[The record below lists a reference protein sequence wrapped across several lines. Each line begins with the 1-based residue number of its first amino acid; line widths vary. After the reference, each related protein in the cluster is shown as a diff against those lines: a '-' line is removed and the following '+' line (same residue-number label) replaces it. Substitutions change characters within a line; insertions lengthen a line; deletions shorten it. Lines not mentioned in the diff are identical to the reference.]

1 MPTTTAWPLINDG
14 DEVNAIDFAGM
25 GDSLRTLVANAVA
38 SIVGVP
44 TAMPMRNPLTVT
56 ASGGMNILVGGSGGQ
71 SIFLDSVNGSTTGP
85 RFIDNVAVQTL
96 TIAASASQPRHD
108 LLCAQYTKT
117 LTANGTRSNEST
129 GGSKSDVTADTQNE
143 SVSYQVVNGTPA
155 SSPVDPSAPTG
166 WVAIARIIV
175 PATATSI
182 VSGNIVILPPTMQSL
197 ILSGITSAGYVD
209 MSTAQT
215 VGGNK
220 TFSGV
225 TTIGGI
231 QFAQGDTPYSGVAGI
246 RRNGPNSIVVSPT
259 GPGHGIYLG
268 FDDPDFAGVYFGPGN
283 RWGSIT
289 ALGYTS
295 PDGTAFFG
303 TNITAGNGYIRAAAN
318 NVGLH
323 FTPAKGDLVADRGD
337 GSGVLYLGNSQT
349 SPGQRYLFC
358 NGADYLMPGGNLY
371 LDASFITAGGVFTVA
386 NSGRANGAAVNFGNA
401 TSSSGQTQLGSNGVS
416 ISGVSANLFH
426 IGANTGQTYFAFD
439 IAGNMGI
446 LANLNVGGTVSAAS
460 AIFSQGA
467 RIGSNSAFIPN
478 AGDLC
483 VARNASPNSGYI
495 YFNQSASAYFGFD
508 GSGFLAS
515 KPLTVSGN
523 AFIFGTLS
531 VSGALIPNSYISS
544 DFSVNIAQ
552 AGQQLNLTI
561 PGGFASSITGDSS
574 VTVAQTGR
582 AVALSLPGSFINAV
596 SSDGSVTTSQSG
608 RTVSLSLPG
617 NYVNAVSSSDG
628 SVSVTQTG
636 RAIGLVLPSGFVN
649 SFATDGSLTIAQSGR
664 TLTTSL
670 SGSIRSGTIA
680 PVYSPSGAIVNAGMK
695 IVTGQTL
702 VSSANQVITLSGNAV
717 FSSVGSYQVI
727 ANSIFFAGTA
737 FVSVQVD
744 NVSGSQFQLSIS
756 GSSPATVS
764 WIAIGY

>member
-14 DEVNAIDFAGM
+14 DEVNAIDFTGM

-268 FDDPDFAGVYFGPGN
+268 FDDPDFSGVYFGPGN

-349 SPGQRYLFC
+349 SPGQRYIFC

-426 IGANTGQTYFAFD
+426 IGSNTGQTYFAFD

-446 LANLNVGGTVSAAS
+446 LANLNVGGTVNAAS

-495 YFNQSASAYFGFD
+495 YFNQSTSAYFGFD

-523 AFIFGTLS
+523 AFIFGTLT
-531 VSGALIPNSYISS
+531 VSGSLIPNSYVSS

-552 AGQQLNLTI
+552 TGQQLNLTI
-561 PGGFASSITGDSS
+561 PGGFANSFTSDSS
-574 VTVAQTGR
+574 VTVAQSGR
-582 AVALSLPGSFINAV
+582 TVNLSLPGSFVNAV
-596 SSDGSVTTSQSG
+596 NSGDGSVNASQSG

-617 NYVNAVSSSDG
+617 
-628 SVSVTQTG
+628 
-636 RAIGLVLPSGFVN
+636 GFVN
-649 SFATDGSLTIAQSGR
+649 SFVTDGTLNITQSGR
-664 TLTTSL
+664 TLTVTANSTEISRPWRIAA
-670 SGSIRSGTIA
+670 SGSHTLTLPALPGPSSITWQLYAVATADLASGSFSMTGSGGTWESTKTINDDG
-680 PVYSPSGAIVNAGMK
+680 VSGAQSVELIGTAVG
-695 IVTGQTL
+695 GQTPSATYVLDALGGGGGGVFRL
-702 VSSANQVITLSGNAV
+702 VATSG
-717 FSSVGSYQVI
+717 
-727 ANSIFFAGTA
+727 
-737 FVSVQVD
+737 
-744 NVSGSQFQLSIS
+744 
-756 GSSPATVS
+756 
-764 WIAIGY
+764 